1 VHFSFSECDSVGYW
15 FPKCLLTDVQREV
28 EAGGCV
34 AHVSVGGGVNG
45 QQEVIDQP
53 EQVQVWRRTQNL
65 LDDFD
70 KREADLL
77 WDGGQVLIP
86 MLL

>member
-1 VHFSFSECDSVGYW
+1 M
-15 FPKCLLTDVQREV
+15 QREV
-28 EAGGCV
+28 EAGGRV

-45 QQEVIDQP
+45 QQEIINQLQ
-53 EQVQVWRRTQNL
+53 QVQVWRRPQNL

>member
-1 VHFSFSECDSVGYW
+1 M
-15 FPKCLLTDVQREV
+15 QREV
-28 EAGGCV
+28 EAGRRV

-45 QQEVIDQP
+45 QQEIINQP
-53 EQVQVWRRTQNL
+53 QQVQVWRRPQNL

-86 MLL
+86 MLLWEQ

>member
-1 VHFSFSECDSVGYW
+1 MTRSDRFSER
-15 FPKCLLTDVQREV
+15 LLTDVQREV
-28 EAGGCV
+28 EAGGRV

-53 EQVQVWRRTQNL
+53 QQVQVRRRPQNL

-77 WDGGQVLIP
+77 RDGGQVLVS

>member
-1 VHFSFSECDSVGYW
+1 M
-15 FPKCLLTDVQREV
+15 QREV
-28 EAGGCV
+28 EAGGRV

-45 QQEVIDQP
+45 QQEIINQLQ
-53 EQVQVWRRTQNL
+53 QVQVWRRPQNL

-86 MLL
+86 MLLWE

>member
-1 VHFSFSECDSVGYW
+1 M
-15 FPKCLLTDVQREV
+15 QREV
-28 EAGGCV
+28 EAGGRV

-45 QQEVIDQP
+45 QQEIINQLQ
-53 EQVQVWRRTQNL
+53 QVQVWRRPQNL
-65 LDDFD
+65 LNDFD

>member
-1 VHFSFSECDSVGYW
+1 M
-15 FPKCLLTDVQREV
+15 QREV
-28 EAGGCV
+28 EAGGRV

-45 QQEVIDQP
+45 QQEIINQLQ
-53 EQVQVWRRTQNL
+53 QVQVWRRPQNL
-65 LDDFD
+65 LNDFD

-86 MLL
+86 MLLWE

>member
-1 VHFSFSECDSVGYW
+1 M
-15 FPKCLLTDVQREV
+15 QREV
-28 EAGGCV
+28 EAGGRV

-45 QQEVIDQP
+45 QQEIINQP
-53 EQVQVWRRTQNL
+53 QQVQVWRRPQNL